1 MLRALL
7 MICFIVLGIF
17 ARKYSYFGV
26 DLQISRGLQSI
37 QSPAFSLLMN
47 LVSELG
53 DDFHLTLIIV
63 SITSS
68 LFYLGYRKESFK
80 AMLSAALA
88 VLVGTLTKA
97 IVNRPRPD
105 GDLVRIQEQFS
116 DKSFPSLHVLIFT
129 VFFGYLFYLSL
140 TIIKTRWLKVLLA
153 SITGFLILTIGLS
166 RIYLGAHWA
175 SDAVG
180 GYLLGLLLISFII
193 AHAKR

>member
-1 MLRALL
+1 MVRALL
-7 MICFIVLGIF
+7 LICFIILGIF
-17 ARKYSYFGV
+17 ARQYSYFGV

-37 QSPAFSLLMN
+37 QSPVFSLLMN
-47 LVSELG
+47 LVSKLG
-53 DDFHLTLIIV
+53 DDFHLTFIIV
-63 SITSS
+63 SVTSS
-68 LFYLGYRKESFK
+68 LFYLGYPKESFR
-80 AMLSAALA
+80 AILSAASA
-88 VLVGTLTKA
+88 VLVGTLAKA

-105 GDLVRIQEQFS
+105 GTLVRIQGQFP
-116 DKSFPSLHVLIFT
+116 DMSFPSLHVLIFT

-140 TIIKTRWLKVLLA
+140 TLIKIDWLKALLA

-175 SDAVG
+175 SDVIG

>member
-1 MLRALL
+1 

-17 ARKYSYFGV
+17 AGQYSYFGV

-37 QSPAFSLLMN
+37 QSPVFSLVMN

-63 SITSS
+63 SVTSS
-68 LFYLGYRKESFK
+68 LFYLGYRKEGFK

-97 IVNRPRPD
+97 IVNRPRPG

-140 TIIKTRWLKVLLA
+140 TLIKTDWQKVLLA
-153 SITGFLILTIGLS
+153 SITGFLILTIGFS

-175 SDAVG
+175 SDTVG
-180 GYLLGLLLISFII
+180 GYLLGMLLISFII